1 MNVVIGNEAAQF
13 LFWEYLFGIFGTVS
27 LQCRIN
33 VKVITTANASRNYT
47 NWTLS
52 VRPRRTIVGFN
63 DPISE

>member
-1 MNVVIGNEAAQF
+1 MNVEIETETSQF
-13 LFWEYLFGIFGTVS
+13 LFWEYLFGIFGNMS
-27 LQCRIN
+27 LLCRIN

-52 VRPRRTIVGFN
+52 VRPRLAIVGFN

>member
-1 MNVVIGNEAAQF
+1 MNMEIGTETSKF

-33 VKVITTANASRNYT
+33 VKVITTANAYRNYT

-52 VRPRRTIVGFN
+52 VRPRLTIVGFN